1 MLLLIATTAF
11 AANDDSAEKKEK
23 PLRFVPLIT
32 STPLT
37 GTGVGAAASYLY
49 KMGED
54 SAKNTGRTHY
64 CPSNIADRSRLQLT
78 VDPKK
83 RILLIIWWMDLQEI
97 FGNIDLILDWRNF
110 RPGGGARNVVMT
122 WRNKMM
128 NLRSLVVIL
137 GGVCM
142 AATGMAQELMIF
154 PNDNQTPEKQ
164 EEDKFACY
172 GWAKGETGFDPM
184 APPTATEA
192 PPQQSAKQGGLAR
205 GAVRGAAIGQIVG
218 GDSSSTKS
226 GAAAGAAIG
235 GMRRNDQKRKEQQ
248 AQQQW
253 EQDQARIYTENRNR
267 YNRAYA
273 ACLEG
278 KNYTVR

>member
-1 MLLLIATTAF
+1 
-11 AANDDSAEKKEK
+11 
-23 PLRFVPLIT
+23 
-32 STPLT
+32 
-37 GTGVGAAASYLY
+37 
-49 KMGED
+49 
-54 SAKNTGRTHY
+54 
-64 CPSNIADRSRLQLT
+64 
-78 VDPKK
+78 
-83 RILLIIWWMDLQEI
+83 
-97 FGNIDLILDWRNF
+97 
-110 RPGGGARNVVMT
+110 MT

-128 NLRSLVVIL
+128 NLRISSLVVIL

-154 PNDNQTPEKQ
+154 PNDDQTPEKQ
-164 EEDKFACY
+164 EEDKFVCY
-172 GWAKGETGFDPM
+172 GWAKGETEFDPM

-192 PPQQSAKQGGLAR
+192 PPQQEAKQGGLMRGAAR
-205 GAVRGAAIGQIVG
+205 GAAVGQIVG
-218 GDSSSTKS
+218 GDSDSTKS

-253 EQDQARIYTENRNR
+253 EQEQAQIYTDKRNR